1 MTTRD
6 ELIGALMFASREY
19 STAAVLFHNAVA
31 RRFGLSVS
39 DLKTL
44 DILQRRGALTAGEIA
59 VHTSLATASVTS
71 LIDRLQKKA
80 LVRRVRDPE
89 DRRRVVVKLTPK
101 LEETIA
107 PLFKSLNRRMLTRF
121 KGYSDGD
128 VALIRDFLTET
139 ADEMRS
145 EAGRLPKGSGE

>member
-1 MTTRD
+1 
-6 ELIGALMFASREY
+6 
-19 STAAVLFHNAVA
+19 
-31 RRFGLSVS
+31 
-39 DLKTL
+39 
-44 DILQRRGALTAGEIA
+44 
-59 VHTSLATASVTS
+59 
-71 LIDRLQKKA
+71 
-80 LVRRVRDPE
+80 
-89 DRRRVVVKLTPK
+89 VKLTPK
-101 LEETIA
+101 LEKTIA